1 MRLDVDRGVQKQCRE
16 AVSAICYSGHCSYD
30 RMAISET
37 GRLIFYDKVM
47 NAYYLYKKQSE
58 VVV

>member
-1 MRLDVDRGVQKQCRE
+1 MLIAVCKNSVVKQCPLF
-16 AVSAICYSGHCSYD
+16 AYSGHCSYD

-37 GRLIFYDKVM
+37 SRLIFYDKVM
-47 NAYYLYKKQSE
+47 NAYYLYKKQPE

>member
-1 MRLDVDRGVQKQCRE
+1 MLIAVCKNSVVKQCPLF
-16 AVSAICYSGHCSYD
+16 AYSGHCSYD

-47 NAYYLYKKQSE
+47 NAYYLYKKQPE